1 MLLVTLLASRIS
13 NKLANYDNDVNLSQ
27 VDLFSD
33 NNSNEFQRILQ
44 NINVSTK
51 FIDHESG
58 CTIYWE
64 KTGIIV
70 QLWLF
75 ICNLVSFLSKIMLFW
90 VPFVQK
96 VFVSEEISKP
106 LIIELAF
113 EKWKTIRLISKYKES
128 LSEQQ
133 SENVKNPVLS
143 YYIKL

>member
-1 MLLVTLLASRIS
+1 MLLVTLLASQIS
-13 NKLANYDNDVNLSQ
+13 NKLANYDKDVNLSQ

-64 KTGIIV
+64 KAGIIV

-133 SENVKNPVLS
+133 SKNVQNPVLS